1 MNKQNLIKVLNFAF
15 IISLILGLGLLS
27 KNIYNL
33 YNLTGVISVPYIFG
47 QILGIAIIPVV
58 ILIIIISIKRKL
70 KNNNVFENKASKSD
84 EAFNLEKNVKMI
96 EQLVH
101 DKVLT
106 SDEAKIK
113 LNEISERLKML
124 KSENREE
131 KTDEEFI
138 LSQIENYKL
147 AYKRFFET
155 SRILPIRKKDWD
167 HLIEQEKYLTDEI
180 VEEIKWECV
189 INNARKHEPFSLGL
203 IIILIS
209 YVDDSPIFN
218 KIRILIA
225 LIGIIYFLNINY
237 KLYRQRFKFIKF
249 NYIIGRI
256 IAFIYFLITSL
267 FFIYSSNTYLVKSFQ
282 VGEVV
287 MGIAVIAF
295 LVALREL
302 TEKKL

>member
-33 YNLTGVISVPYIFG
+33 YNITGVISVPYIFG

-58 ILIIIISIKRKL
+58 ILIIIISLKRKL
-70 KNNNVFENKASKSD
+70 KNNNIFITNASKSD
-84 EAFNLEKNVKMI
+84 ETFNLEKNVKMI

-124 KSENREE
+124 KSENKEE

-147 AYKRFFET
+147 SYERFFET

-180 VEEIKWECV
+180 VEEIKWNYVV
-189 INNARKHEPFSLGL
+189 ISPIKNK
-203 IIILIS
+203 IIGWSVFCLLMS
-209 YVDDSPIFN
+209 YVDTSPLYNQF
-218 KIRILIA
+218 RGMIA
-225 LIGIIYFLNINY
+225 SLGFIYCLYINY
-237 KLYRQRFKFIKF
+237 KLYAHKFKFIS
-249 NYIIGRI
+249 NYYIIARTAGFLYLIIMSIICHLSTNISQVRNFGRNEGLI
-256 IAFIYFLITSL
+256 GFLIVGI
-267 FFIYSSNTYLVKSFQ
+267 FFL
-282 VGEVV
+282 
-287 MGIAVIAF
+287 
-295 LVALREL
+295 LRIFFF
-302 TEKKL
+302 KK